1 MFVVGDIIR
10 NNAQQYPEKI
20 GLVHGD
26 HRFKWRETNARVN
39 RLAQGLT
46 KLGLKKGDGVGLLS
60 RNCHQW
66 VETALALAKTG
77 LRMVPLN
84 MMLKEKEISYIIDDS
99 EAKALVVDAQKTAMV
114 KGMLGNLPLVK
125 SVIGL
130 HDGHGFDLDLEGIL
144 RENPDEDGGWP
155 VSPEDLF
162 MTIYTSG
169 TTGHPKGAMLTHAN
183 LAAAAV
189 CEGYEYR
196 LVPSDVTMTCVP
208 LFFIGG
214 WGSTCLPFLLRG
226 CTQHILTFEP
236 ETVLRQIQDEKVNC
250 VIMVPTII
258 NILSNHPK
266 VRQYDYS
273 SLKAIPFAG
282 SALPVEHWRKAEKVF
297 GNVMLSAYGFTEGCG
312 TVCVLQPEDVNT
324 RGTEKEV
331 GRLASCGK
339 AMVQTALR
347 LVDEKGKEI
356 PPGSKDVGEICVKG
370 PTILKGYWKLPDA
383 TAEALK
389 DGWFYTGD
397 LARQDEDGYF
407 YIVDRKKDM
416 IISGG
421 INIYPREIE
430 EVIYTHPA
438 VMDCSV
444 IGVPDEK
451 WGEAVKAVV
460 TVKPGMKV
468 TPEEIIMLCVDNL
481 ASYKKPTSVDI
492 VQDMPR
498 TASGKILKRELRQT
512 YWKGRERMV

>member
-10 NNAQQYPEKI
+10 NNASQYPEKI

-26 HRFKWRETNARVN
+26 HRFKWRETNSRVN
-39 RLAQGLT
+39 RLAQGLMRM
-46 KLGLKKGDGVGLLS
+46 GLKKGDGVGLLS

-84 MMLKEKEISYIIDDS
+84 MMLKEKEIRYIIDDS
-99 EAKALVVDAQKTAMV
+99 EAKALVVDAQKTDMV
-114 KGMLGNLPLVK
+114 KGMLGTLPWVQ
-125 SVIGL
+125 SVVGL
-130 HDGHGFDLDLEGIL
+130 HEGHGFDLDFESLL
-144 RENPDEDGGWP
+144 RENPDEDSFWP
-155 VSPEDLF
+155 VSSEDLF

-196 LVPSDVTMTCVP
+196 LIPSHVTMTCVP

-236 ETVLRQIQDEKVNC
+236 ETVLRQIQDERVNC

-266 VRQYDYS
+266 VGQYDFS

-324 RGTEKEV
+324 GGSPKEV
-331 GRLASCGK
+331 ERLASCGK
-339 AMVQTALR
+339 AMVQTTLK
-347 LVDEKGKEI
+347 LVDKDGKTL
-356 PPGSKDVGEICVKG
+356 PPGSTEVGEICVKG
-370 PTILKGYWKLPDA
+370 PTILKGYWKQPEA

-416 IISGG
+416 IITGG
-421 INIYPREIE
+421 INVYPREIE

-451 WGEAVKAVV
+451 WGESVKAVI
-460 TVKPGMKV
+460 TLKPGKDV
-468 TPEEIIMLCVDNL
+468 AAQEIIDLCLANL

-492 VQDMPR
+492 VKDMPR
-498 TASGKILKRELRQT
+498 TASGKILKRELREK
-512 YWKGRERMV
+512 YWVGRTTKV